1 MDRCAASL
9 KDGVEAERW
18 SLSAECSESR
28 GGAQNRI
35 WRLKNRARLEGSIW
49 LRENLV
55 DQG

>member
-49 LRENLV
+49 LPENLV